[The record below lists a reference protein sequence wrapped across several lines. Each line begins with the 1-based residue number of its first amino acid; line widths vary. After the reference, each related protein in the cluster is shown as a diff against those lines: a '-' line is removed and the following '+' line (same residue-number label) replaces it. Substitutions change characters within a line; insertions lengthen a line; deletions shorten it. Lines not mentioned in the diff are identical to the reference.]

1 MFFERPFERAALL
14 ASLALSVLLAAV
26 MLVVAGVVPVSPGLV
41 LLVLL
46 SVLTVF
52 AWCIG

>member
-41 LLVLL
+41 LL
-46 SVLTVF
+46 SVSRAFV
-52 AWCIG
+52 WRIG